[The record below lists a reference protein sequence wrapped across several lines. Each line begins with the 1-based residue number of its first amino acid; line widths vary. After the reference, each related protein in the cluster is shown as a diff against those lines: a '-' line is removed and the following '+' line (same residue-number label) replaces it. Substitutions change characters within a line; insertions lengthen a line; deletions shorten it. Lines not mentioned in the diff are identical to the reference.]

1 MITWVSLALS
11 VALVASC
18 QPEPKAPP
26 APPVVQPPPVEDPLL
41 VGRALL
47 RQKRYAD
54 ARAAYEQ
61 ARKRHP
67 QSGEVLA
74 TLGRIHLAL
83 GQPDEATQFYEM
95 AVALEA
101 DQPEWLVALG
111 NVHLK
116 LNRYDQAHSAFA
128 AALALDSTYAPARRN
143 KAAVYSKQGRLG
155 DAEIG
160 RAHV

>member
-1 MITWVSLALS
+1 MIKWVSFALG
-11 VALVASC
+11 VALVAGCGSE
-18 QPEPKAPP
+18 PEVPP
-26 APPVVQPPPVEDPLL
+26 AKPAVQPPPVEDPLL
-41 VGRALL
+41 IGRALL

-54 ARAAYEQ
+54 ALAVYGE

-83 GQPDEATQFYEM
+83 GQPEEATQFYEM
-95 AVALEA
+95 AVALES

-116 LNRYDQAHSAFA
+116 LNRYDEAHAAF
-128 AALALDSTYAPARRN
+128 
-143 KAAVYSKQGRLG
+143 
-155 DAEIG
+155 
-160 RAHV
+160 